1 MTDGQPRSVRTLLTL
16 SAVRSRRHS
25 YHSQADSAGSIPVT
39 RFTREQRCSTIELGD
54 SSFPLIRVLGPCS
67 GHYGPHIS
75 TVQDSSFSFTRRS
88 AYSVMFSGCSVPRSS
103 NVTRGVSPQVRARCE
118 RARLQR
124 REESPPVIPC
134 AHRRVKHRGARPVDH
149 RRQDGRWRSLDS
161 DNPSGLPPQGSLA
174 RLVEAGNESGFL
186 RYRRPRPCRRLTS
199 DHGADVSRCS
209 VASTGQRGIADEGLR
224 RGGRDHHFLAGG
236 QRAATKVR
244 AIDA

>member
-1 MTDGQPRSVRTLLTL
+1 
-16 SAVRSRRHS
+16 
-25 YHSQADSAGSIPVT
+25 
-39 RFTREQRCSTIELGD
+39 
-54 SSFPLIRVLGPCS
+54 
-67 GHYGPHIS
+67 
-75 TVQDSSFSFTRRS
+75 
-88 AYSVMFSGCSVPRSS
+88 MFSGCSVPRSS